1 MIDFP
6 AGLYAD
12 LRVEEIH
19 ETNLSYALGDVS
31 EYRERD
37 YAAAFVRVFDGQRWF
52 YEGLT
57 EVSRAQEA
65 LNHLASLA
73 RPNAAIEQHPVVRAL
88 EVNRGEVRTFAE
100 DDLARVPLAEK
111 NALLRGHFGVFEER
125 PVIRS
130 WNALYLDRREL
141 KHFRS
146 SLGSDLHFDSQR
158 CGVVLRAQ
166 MAANGKTHVDRFSH
180 AGVRFAEL
188 RGLEERAAAE
198 FDRAEAYAR
207 DAETVTAGAMPVVLS
222 PEAAGVFAH
231 ECFGHKSEADFMVG
245 DESAK
250 KEWAI
255 GTRVGA
261 EILSIVDDGAV
272 MGSGYV
278 PYDDEGTRTR
288 RTELIRNGKLAGRL
302 HSALTAAALGEA
314 VTGNARAVNYA
325 FEPIPRMT
333 TTSIGAGDLTKEEL
347 FGKVERGV
355 FVETINHGS
364 GMSTFTL
371 APNRAY
377 LIEDGRV
384 SRPVKVAVV
393 TGQVFQA
400 LGDVIGLSDQVELLS
415 FVGGG
420 CGKMEQM
427 GLPVGFGGPH
437 VLVRSLDVR

>member
-1 MIDFP
+1 
-6 AGLYAD
+6 
-12 LRVEEIH
+12 VEEIY
-19 ETNLSYALGDVS
+19 ETDLSYVLGDVS

-37 YAAAFVRVFDGQRWF
+37 YAAAFVRVFDGERWF

-57 EVSRAQEA
+57 EVGRVQEA
-65 LNHLASLA
+65 LNRLAALA
-73 RPNAAIEQHPVVRAL
+73 RSNSAIERNPVVRAL
-88 EVNRGEVRTFAE
+88 EVNEGEARTFAE

-111 NALLRGHFGVFEER
+111 NTLLRGLFSALEGR
-125 PVIRS
+125 PMIKS

-166 MAANGKTHVDRFSH
+166 MAVDDKTHVDRFSH
-180 AGVRFAEL
+180 AAVRFSDL
-188 RGLEERAAAE
+188 HGLEERAAAE
-198 FDRAEAYAR
+198 FDRAEVYAR
-207 DAETVTAGAMPVVLS
+207 QAEPVEAGEMPVVLS

-231 ECFGHKSEADFMVG
+231 ECFGHKSEADFMLG

-250 KEWAI
+250 REWAI
-255 GTRVGA
+255 GTQVGA
-261 EILSIVDDGAV
+261 EILSIVDDGAM

-302 HSALTAAALGEA
+302 HSALTAAALGEG
-314 VTGNARAVNYA
+314 VTGNARAVGYS

-355 FVETINHGS
+355 FVDTINHGS

-384 SRPVKVAVV
+384 TRPIKVAVV
-393 TGQVFQA
+393 TGRVFQA

-437 VLVRSLDVR
+437 VLVKSLDVR